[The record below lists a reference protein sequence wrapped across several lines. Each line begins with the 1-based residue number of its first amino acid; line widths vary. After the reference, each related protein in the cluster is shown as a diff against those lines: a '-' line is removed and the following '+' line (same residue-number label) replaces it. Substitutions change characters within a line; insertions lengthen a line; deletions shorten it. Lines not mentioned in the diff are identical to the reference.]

1 MSTHRRAPTAKPS
14 ATLKSTR
21 FAAALA
27 RLDGD
32 EEIFAVAAEAAI
44 ELAPTLNQ
52 SLRDALAIGDLS
64 RIAALAHNMRFAW
77 WLFIDRRDDDP
88 LEALEAALKA
98 QERNAVAVA
107 LERLLLE
114 KVALDDEISDAMA
127 TWQAGRQAD
136 N

>member
-1 MSTHRRAPTAKPS
+1 MPS
-14 ATLKSTR
+14 ATLISAR

-32 EEIFAVAAEAAI
+32 EEIFAVAAHAAI

-64 RIAALAHNMRFAW
+64 RIAALAHNLRFAW

>member
-1 MSTHRRAPTAKPS
+1 MPS
-14 ATLKSTR
+14 ATLISAR

-32 EEIFAVAAEAAI
+32 EEIFAVAAHAAI

-88 LEALEAALKA
+88 LKA

-136 N
+136 K

>member
-14 ATLKSTR
+14 ATLISTR

>member
-1 MSTHRRAPTAKPS
+1 MPS
-14 ATLKSTR
+14 ATLISAR

-32 EEIFAVAAEAAI
+32 EEIFAVAAHAAI

>member
-1 MSTHRRAPTAKPS
+1 MPS
-14 ATLKSTR
+14 ATLISAR

-32 EEIFAVAAEAAI
+32 EEIFAVAAHAAI

-64 RIAALAHNMRFAW
+64 RIAALAHNIRFAW

-136 N
+136 K